1 LSRCALIEEKSMK
14 KVAAFVMLVISMAA
28 VQAAAQEVVVT
39 GPPPALRKNLD
50 AFKAAVNGTAAEFE
64 AMAKTVFTDEF
75 FKSQAPAQRKAVL
88 DKLQASFGKIGFE
101 RIERNG
107 GPDAPLQVFVK
118 GSSASGVLWIGLD
131 EDTSKFTSLK
141 PEYPVKKE

>member
-1 LSRCALIEEKSMK
+1 MK
-14 KVAAFVMLVISMAA
+14 KVAACVMFLISMAA

-39 GPPPALRKNLD
+39 GPPPALRKNMD
-50 AFKAAVNGTAAEFE
+50 AFKEAINGTAAEYE

-75 FKSQAPAQRKAVL
+75 FKSQTPAQRKAEF
-88 DKLQASFGKIGFE
+88 DKLHAAFGKIDFG

-118 GSSASGVLWIGLD
+118 GSTASGVLWIGLD

>member
-1 LSRCALIEEKSMK
+1 MK
-14 KVAAFVMLVISMAA
+14 KIAACVMFLISMAA

-39 GPPPALRKNLD
+39 GPPPALRKNMD
-50 AFKAAVNGTAAEFE
+50 AFKAAINGTPAEYE

-75 FKSQAPAQRKAVL
+75 FKSQTPAQRKAEL
-88 DKLQASFGKIGFE
+88 DKMQAAFGKIDFG
-101 RIERNG
+101 RVERNG
-107 GPDAPLQVFVK
+107 GPDAPLQVFIK
-118 GSSASGVLWIGLD
+118 GSAASGVLWIGLD

>member
-1 LSRCALIEEKSMK
+1 MK
-14 KVAAFVMLVISMAA
+14 KIAVCVMFLISVAA
-28 VQAAAQEVVVT
+28 VQAAAQEVVVN

-50 AFKAAVNGTAAEFE
+50 AFKAALNGTAAEYE
-64 AMAKTVFTDEF
+64 AAAKSVFTDGF
-75 FKSQAPAQRKAVL
+75 FKSQTPAQRKAEL
-88 DKLQASFGKIGFE
+88 DKLQAAFGKIGFE
-101 RIERNG
+101 RVERNG

-118 GSSASGVLWIGLD
+118 GSTASGVLWIGLD